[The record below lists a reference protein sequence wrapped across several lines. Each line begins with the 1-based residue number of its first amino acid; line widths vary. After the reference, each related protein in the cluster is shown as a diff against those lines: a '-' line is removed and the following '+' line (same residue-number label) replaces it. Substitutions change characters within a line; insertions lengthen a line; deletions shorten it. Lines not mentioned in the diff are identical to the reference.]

1 MLIDPSNSHC
11 QFIIGDSEPFFIRLY
26 SLTVLLKS
34 PHQELEDLIKKI
46 KTRLILSPEAEE
58 FLYSISKEKTLRKG
72 EVLIRQGQVVKN
84 TFFVS
89 AGCLRSYCTDKN
101 GKENTLLFAIKDWW
115 ISDYIA
121 IHTDE
126 LATLTVECLTD
137 SKVIEFNA
145 KELDRIHSLFPEFET
160 YQRHNLERHVVSL
173 HRRIMNQLQLTAA
186 ERYDLF
192 LKQYPEIEQ
201 NTRNFHIASY
211 LGITQ
216 QSLSRIRAEK
226 VRK

>member
-1 MLIDPSNSHC
+1 
-11 QFIIGDSEPFFIRLY
+11 
-26 SLTVLLKS
+26 
-34 PHQELEDLIKKI
+34 LEDLIKKI
-46 KTRLILSPEAEE
+46 KTRLNLSQEAEE
-58 FLYSISKEKTLRKG
+58 FLYSISKEKVLPKG
-72 EVLIRQGQVVKN
+72 EVLIRQGQAVKN

-101 GKENTLLFAIKDWW
+101 GKDHTLLFAIKDWW

-121 IHTDE
+121 IHADE

-145 KELDRIHSLFPEFET
+145 KELDGIHSLFPEFET

-192 LKQYPEIEQ
+192 LKQYPALEQ
-201 NTRNFHIASY
+201 NTRNFHITYY
-211 LGITQ
+211 LCITP
-216 QSLSRIRAEK
+216 QSLIRIRQEK
-226 VRK
+226 VTQ